1 MVLSGQRELSWFR
14 RQFAIQGLPEELAFN
29 EAGRQHLTYP
39 LRVPDFLSDPRLTPP
54 GRQSQR
60 RGQREEQ

>member
-29 EAGRQHLTYP
+29 EAGDNISLT
-39 LRVPDFLSDPRLTPP
+39 RFVCRIFFQIQD
-54 GRQSQR
+54 
-60 RGQREEQ
+60 